1 MPTVGPST
9 VTRAAGS
16 RQCEQ
21 ILERVVEEGRPGD
34 QQHIGR
40 GHDFRRQIG
49 RAVERH
55 LLGFERGRVLLQH
68 QIGLA
73 AALQLL
79 QKRDE
84 GADQDDALA
93 FAYVARVERVGAR
106 QQRDPGIGAAAPA
119 QFGER
124 IQGGDADRAG
134 EAVFGERAL
143 HQFGRRAPGKRLEP
157 RRPSRDRAAY
167 VAGDRIA
174 RRRAG
179 SGSLFAIWP
188 GGQLDP
194 GEEEPDDRAL
204 DRNPLEFPAEN
215 VGDAGDRLVQN
226 GAVHGPPSILP
237 VPVSCSAT
245 DVAQ

>member
-1 MPTVGPST
+1 M
-9 VTRAAGS
+9 TRASGP
-16 RQCEQ
+16 RQGEQ

-34 QQHIGR
+34 QEHIGR
-40 GHDFRRQIG
+40 RHDFRRQIG

-68 QIGLA
+68 QIGLM
-73 AALQLL
+73 AALQLF

-93 FAYVARVERVGAR
+93 FAYVARVERIGAR

-124 IQGGDADRAG
+124 VQGGDADRAG

-157 RRPSRDRAAY
+157 RRPGRDRAAY

-179 SGSLFAIWP
+179 SGNS